1 MWRDTPPPRLC
12 PRSQA
17 AMCVGSR
24 KSWGTPPSTRC
35 RATRKSSTAG
45 SRRPTASTRHFS
57 TAKRRHSISAM
68 VEIKQAKL
76 FQGLPESEVRSI
88 EKQMKTV
95 KHPAGHKIVL
105 RGDGGVGFM
114 IITEGTVT
122 VKTVQGKSRKLG
134 PGDSF
139 GEMALLD
146 HEGRSATIT
155 ADTEVTMATIPE
167 WNFKPFLKEHPEV
180 TYRLLQTLSR
190 RVRQSEG
197 DL

>member
-1 MWRDTPPPRLC
+1 VVD
-12 PRSQA
+12 
-17 AMCVGSR
+17 
-24 KSWGTPPSTRC
+24 
-35 RATRKSSTAG
+35 
-45 SRRPTASTRHFS
+45 
-57 TAKRRHSISAM
+57 
-68 VEIKQAKL
+68 IKQAKL
-76 FQGLPESEVRSI
+76 FQGLPESELRSI
-88 EKQMKTV
+88 EKQLKIV
-95 KHPAGHKIVL
+95 KHPAGHEIVV

-114 IITEGTVT
+114 VITGGTVT